1 MGWASFH
8 FAPEYAIPQKDPSTW
23 RDRPS
28 WPMLEMVEKDRAKN
42 RQSFGRRCA
51 LVSSNSTKS

>member
-1 MGWASFH
+1 
-8 FAPEYAIPQKDPSTW
+8 
-23 RDRPS
+23 
-28 WPMLEMVEKDRAKN
+28 MLEMVEKDRAKN